1 MSSEGDG
8 NPANIGLE
16 TAKNR
21 NSSRL
26 RSSLSSAMMLASNRQ
41 MRQSQ
46 YDAVIMGCSG
56 VSGCSL
62 PALEKG
68 NGPVVSF
75 RTCFWFHAGRGTTP
89 GVFGKRA
96 LTFFE
101 QGRIPRTC
109 GRKSEPACNG

>member
-1 MSSEGDG
+1 
-8 NPANIGLE
+8 
-16 TAKNR
+16 
-21 NSSRL
+21 
-26 RSSLSSAMMLASNRQ
+26 MMLASNRQ

-75 RTCFWFHAGRGTTP
+75 RTWF
-89 GVFGKRA
+89 
-96 LTFFE
+96 
-101 QGRIPRTC
+101 
-109 GRKSEPACNG
+109 

>member
-8 NPANIGLE
+8 NAANIGLE

-62 PALEKG
+62 SALEKG
-68 NGPVVSF
+68 NGPCCQFSDMVLIS
-75 RTCFWFHAGRGTTP
+75 RRPGTTP
-89 GVFGKRA
+89 GVFGNRA

-109 GRKSEPACNG
+109 GRKSGPASKG